1 MRKRFLAMV
10 MGLVLTASMITG
22 CAGNSSSD
30 SSSNTA
36 SSSDVSSSDDASSSN
51 TDSDSSKDSENGTN
65 AEESEYTV
73 YGKVTSVSNDGKVTY
88 EVLSKDENMPQMP
101 QGSGAP
107 DAKDGEKPQM
117 PQGSG
122 APDAKNGEKPQMPQG
137 STAPDAKNGE
147 KPQMPQGSG
156 APDGKNG
163 GIPGFKS
170 TGETATVTLSDDVTV
185 QKSGMDQTK
194 TDASVSDIKKGSI
207 IGLAFDGDN
216 VTKVLI
222 REDSGRGGK
231 GRQSGKSDDSQNQ
244 NTSSEESDNTNN
256 TK

>member
-51 TDSDSSKDSENGTN
+51 TDSDSSKDSESDTN

-88 EVLSKDENMPQMP
+88 EVLSKDENMPPMP

-137 STAPDAKNGE
+137 SGAPDAKNGE

-222 REDSGRGGK
+222 REDSG
-231 GRQSGKSDDSQNQ
+231 KSDDSQNQ